1 MDNIVEVKR
10 DNGEI
15 IKIEIVLSF
24 KVENLNKQYIVYT
37 IDDDGALEDVP
48 ILISEIDQNTQTIK
62 QIPENEKDQVL
73 NIYNELKEKITN
85 EN

>member
-1 MDNIVEVKR
+1 MNNIVEVKR

-15 IKIEIVLSF
+15 IKIEIVISF

-37 IDDDGALEDVP
+37 IDDDGASEDVP